1 GLLKAS
7 ETEPEIEEG
16 RHSQAGKLILDLTD
30 CVRMALRNNVE
41 IRGTNYDIEESKAK
55 LKEAQPRGS
64 PTIEYQV
71 EEAPAP
77 RDAQQ
82 AVESFFSGDVTP
94 LTRLRIGVG
103 FPLTSFGKISLAQ
116 SLAREGIEG
125 SKEKKN
131 QKSSEVVL
139 KVKQLY
145 YGVLLA
151 RELKNMLGDAE
162 KKVGN
167 EVEKRES
174 STTPTDP
181 VELAKLKLNRYELL
195 KRFGDATKK

>member
-1 GLLKAS
+1 MFMFKIIFIIVVFLFSMAGTNFSRLASAQEKAELKNHPTGNGKPEVGGFLKES
-7 ETEPEIEEG
+7 ETEPEVEEG
-16 RHSQAGKLILDLTD
+16 RPSQAGKIIFDLTD

-41 IRGTNYDIEESKAK
+41 IRGTDYDIEESKAK

-131 QKSSEVVL
+131 QKSGEVVL
-139 KVKQLY
+139 KVKQ
-145 YGVLLA
+145 
-151 RELKNMLGDAE
+151 
-162 KKVGN
+162 
-167 EVEKRES
+167 
-174 STTPTDP
+174 
-181 VELAKLKLNRYELL
+181 
-195 KRFGDATKK
+195 